1 MNQPTNIP
9 VVLTVAGADP
19 TGGAGLQADIETLA
33 SMGCH
38 AAPIIS
44 AVTVQDTTN
53 VMSLLPIE
61 SELVMQQARVVLEDM
76 PVQAVKLGLLA
87 SVDTVEA
94 VHTLLTD
101 YPDIPV
107 VLDPVF
113 AAGGGAELSDAG
125 TIEATAALLLPLAT
139 VATPNSIEARRL
151 APESDT
157 LDACAMAML
166 ERGAEFVLITGTHE
180 KTPEVCNTLYSNHR
194 RLETFRWKRLPAS
207 YHGSGCTLAA
217 AIAGL
222 LAQGQEPLTAVYE
235 AQEYTW
241 QALRT
246 GYRIG
251 MGQHLPNRLF
261 WASEETD
268 NGERDGD

>member
-1 MNQPTNIP
+1 MGELDKVP
-9 VVLTVAGADP
+9 VVMAITGVDP

-38 AAPIIS
+38 AAPVVS
-44 AVTVQDTTN
+44 TVTAQDTTD
-53 VMSLLPIE
+53 VKALLAIE
-61 SELVMQQARVVLEDM
+61 PELIMQQARVVLEDM
-76 PVQAVKLGLLA
+76 PVHAFKLGLLG
-87 SVDTVEA
+87 SVEA
-94 VHTLLTD
+94 VEVVHTLLTD

-107 VLDPVF
+107 ILDPVF
-113 AAGGGAELSDAG
+113 AAGGGAELGDEY
-125 TIEATAALLLPLAT
+125 TIEATISLLLPLT
-139 VATPNSIEARRL
+139 TIATPNSHEARKL

-157 LDACAMAML
+157 LDACAMAIL
-166 ERGAEFVLITGTHE
+166 ERGTEFVLITGTHE
-180 KTPEVCNTLYSNHR
+180 KTPQVCNTLYSNHR
-194 RLETFRWKRLPAS
+194 RLETFRWERLPES

-222 LAQGQEPLTAVYE
+222 LAQGEEPLTAVHE

-251 MGQHLPNRLF
+251 MGQRLPNRLF
-261 WASEETD
+261 WASEQD
-268 NGERDGD
+268 DDADDAG